1 MRKQSILYAQSA
13 PPQPADFSALL
24 SCRCSASGSA
34 RAAPRRRNRVD
45 GGPGLLGIQTSA
57 IWPAVAGG
65 CEMTLRVA
73 IGGFGAIG
81 KVVAERLDRGIEGLT
96 LAAVSARDTVRAAA
110 AMAGFAGPMR
120 RLPLARLGDEVDVVV
135 ECAPAALLRELAEPA
150 LAQGCFVLV

>member
-1 MRKQSILYAQSA
+1 MADINREMFVIPPPHFRGPGQENNRVNQQTARLICGSNLFAMRKSA

-120 RLPLARLGDEVDVVV
+120 RLPL
-135 ECAPAALLRELAEPA
+135 
-150 LAQGCFVLV
+150 